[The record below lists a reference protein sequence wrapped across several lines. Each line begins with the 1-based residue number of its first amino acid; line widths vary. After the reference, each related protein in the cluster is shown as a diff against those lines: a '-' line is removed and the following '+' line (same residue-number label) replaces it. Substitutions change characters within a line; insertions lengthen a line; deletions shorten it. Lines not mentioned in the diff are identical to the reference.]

1 MSASASTSISTK
13 RTRSRSYSS
22 TTEASIGRTRAHG
35 AHPSAPKNATNAFVS
50 RGELPKKPS
59 PAYRRLNASAPRWR
73 TDSGS
78 NGKTSI
84 ETSDVFCLRPE
95 ETSFAPGRMSESR
108 SPRAKGDGCVSFS
121 SATAART
128 LFAVSANA
136 VVIAEVGRERGS
148 VVLSVCGRSTGPC
161 HRSAATPAAKPL
173 PRATKAPGVVEV
185 SVIVSFFSTSS
196 SSAACIPRIVSETTS
211 VRA

>member
-50 RGELPKKPS
+50 RGESPKKLS

-78 NGKTSI
+78 NGKTS
-84 ETSDVFCLRPE
+84 ETSDVFCLRPD

-108 SPRAKGDGCVSFS
+108 SACAKGDGLRVFFS
-121 SATAART
+121 SGRNAART
-128 LFAVSANA
+128 FFTVSPNA
-136 VVIAEVGRERGS
+136 VVIAEFGRERGS

-173 PRATKAPGVVEV
+173 PRATKTPGILVV
-185 SVIVSFFSTSS
+185 SVVSFFSTSS
-196 SSAACIPRIVSETTS
+196 SSAAYIPRIVSETTS